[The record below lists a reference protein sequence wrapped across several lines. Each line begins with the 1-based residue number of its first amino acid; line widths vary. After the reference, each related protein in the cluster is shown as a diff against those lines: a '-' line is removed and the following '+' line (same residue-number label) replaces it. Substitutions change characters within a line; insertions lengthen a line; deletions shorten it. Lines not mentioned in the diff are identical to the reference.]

1 MHVTDPHQP
10 PEIRKNASA
19 PPPSERIRAL
29 QAMLFVSSTP
39 VKISEIAEATG
50 WDQRLVE
57 RDVERLQDLMEGH
70 GLEVQRVAGALR
82 LVTAPHVSGYVE
94 KLIGVQTKRRL
105 TRAQLETLAIVA
117 YRQPATRA
125 QVEAYRG
132 VNCERLLAQL
142 VELRLI
148 REAGRAELP
157 GRPYVYG
164 TTSDFLRYF
173 GLDNTEALPDISEL
187 KVQKVTAGV
196 SASQAIWNAA
206 ATGCSDEEEVSSP
219 NSDMKVFKTLTP
231 LNDGFAADRT
241 ARNTASDAPS
251 SGLKKLFDKIRGKA
265 PTAKA
270 Q

>member
-1 MHVTDPHQP
+1 MHITDPNLP

-29 QAMLFVSSTP
+29 QAMLFVSATP

-82 LVTAPHVSGYVE
+82 LVTASQLSGYVE

-105 TRAQLETLAIVA
+105 TRAQLETLSIVA

-148 REAGRAELP
+148 REAGRADLP
-157 GRPYVYG
+157 GRPHIYG
-164 TTSDFLRYF
+164 TTADFLRYF
-173 GLDNTEALPDISEL
+173 GLDGLEALPDISDL
-187 KVQKVTAGV
+187 KPQKMANGV

-206 ATGCSDEEEVSSP
+206 ATGDEEAQQGGP
-219 NSDMKVFKTLTP
+219 DMKVFKMLTP
-231 LNDGFAADRT
+231 LGTMSDRPS
-241 ARNTASDAPS
+241 TASEAGPAPS